1 MTVTI
6 KNARQVDDL
15 TSHKLEFVAVNMYD
29 TTEHGV
35 DVEAYIPGQFFL
47 NNPHRFT
54 GITLWNN

>member
-1 MTVTI
+1 VTVTI

-35 DVEAYIPGQFFL
+35 DVEAYIPGQFF
-47 NNPHRFT
+47 
-54 GITLWNN
+54 